1 MLYLKGALS
10 SGYARYD
17 VALCLI
23 SMTEPVGGGIN
34 EMQSH
39 GEADSPRAY
48 SVNVAASPSVGR
60 ELLRITP
67 TPTHQR
73 SDIARRKLQ
82 TLDRKACW
90 IKGTHTDRMRV

>member
-10 SGYARYD
+10 SGFARYD

-34 EMQSH
+34 ETQSH
-39 GEADSPRAY
+39 GEADSPRAC
-48 SVNVAASPSVGR
+48 SVKVAARPNVVR

-67 TPTHQR
+67 TTEVRYSLKEVTDIRRENMLDEGYTH
-73 SDIARRKLQ
+73 
-82 TLDRKACW
+82 
-90 IKGTHTDRMRV
+90 G